1 MAQSYH
7 ITVAGR
13 ARCAMADAF
22 PEFGLGGLCS
32 DDSLEHIEL
41 SAARLF
47 AEHPQSRVHIEL
59 GTCPMKDRGEW

>member
-13 ARCAMADAF
+13 ARCEMADAF
-22 PEFGLGGLCS
+22 PEFDLGGLCS
-32 DDSLEHIEL
+32 GDKLDSVEI

-47 AEHPQSRVHIEL
+47 ALHPQAVVRIEL
-59 GTCPMKDRGEW
+59 GTCPTTDGGAW